1 VTYAE
6 YLQTPHWRSLRAWAL
21 ERAGNRCQLCGSAK
35 ELEVHHNTYERL
47 GCEWPSDLV
56 VLCDPC
62 HERHSLAMR
71 QPEIGDMTP
80 LVAREAVDVWILAF
94 PAENRDRA
102 VRVRE
107 RQERLMA
114 ELDGVAPY
122 DTDAANLVL
131 AEKIRL
137 DRELAVLARRSA

>member
-56 VLCDPC
+56 V
-62 HERHSLAMR
+62 R